1 MQLIYQIN
9 PVDNGICGAEVAEL
23 VDALGSGSSGC
34 TSVGVRVSP
43 SAPKKNII
51 HLRGLATAKP
61 LFLRINFT
69 WKRAL
74 VNSLVNICSPVA
86 SLVWSKSY

>member
-1 MQLIYQIN
+1 
-9 PVDNGICGAEVAEL
+9 
-23 VDALGSGSSGC
+23 
-34 TSVGVRVSP
+34 
-43 SAPKKNII
+43 
-51 HLRGLATAKP
+51 LATAKP